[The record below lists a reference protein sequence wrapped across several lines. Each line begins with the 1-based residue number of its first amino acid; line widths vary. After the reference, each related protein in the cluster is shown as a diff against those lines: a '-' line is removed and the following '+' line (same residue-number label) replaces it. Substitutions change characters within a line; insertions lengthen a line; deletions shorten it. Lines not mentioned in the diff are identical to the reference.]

1 MNFIMSRFWALV
13 FGLMLIAFGVVAPKF
28 TFKVLKDAMDKL

>member
-1 MNFIMSRFWALV
+1 MSRFYALV

-28 TFKVLKDAMDKL
+28 TFKVLKNAMDQL